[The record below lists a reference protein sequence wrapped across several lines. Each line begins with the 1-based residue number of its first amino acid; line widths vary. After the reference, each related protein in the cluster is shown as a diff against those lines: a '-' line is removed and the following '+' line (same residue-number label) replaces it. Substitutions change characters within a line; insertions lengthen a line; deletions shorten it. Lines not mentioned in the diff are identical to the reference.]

1 MRCGWFIQ
9 PLLFSALMIFIIL
22 GCVSPRRTTLNTG
35 GPTMTPTPSPTPGFP
50 ASPTPSPTASPSAT
64 PFATPMSG
72 MSMSGE
78 LQLSARGAMAISGV
92 QAELRGNFEQRPG
105 RTSLDG
111 RFEDINMPIGSAV
124 SFCLMHGE
132 QTIPLGVG
140 IIQPQDQARVAE
152 FHIRTGQGQNAPSV
166 QAGDVLQARD
176 GANVT
181 TADCSRPLLVA
192 VMFVRDNGSGSSGS

>member
-1 MRCGWFIQ
+1 
-9 PLLFSALMIFIIL
+9 
-22 GCVSPRRTTLNTG
+22 
-35 GPTMTPTPSPTPGFP
+35 MTPTPGASVTPTVSPTPT
-50 ASPTPSPTASPSAT
+50 PTG
-64 PFATPMSG
+64 TPMSG
-72 MSMSGE
+72 MTMNGE

-92 QAELRGNFEQRPG
+92 QAELRGNFEQRLG

-111 RFEDINMPIGSAV
+111 RFEDINMPVGSAV

-140 IIQPQDQARVAE
+140 IIQLQNQGRAAE
-152 FHIRTGQGQNAPSV
+152 FHIRTEQGQNAPSV

-192 VMFVRDNGSGSSGS
+192 VMFVRDNGSGSGS

>member
-1 MRCGWFIQ
+1 
-9 PLLFSALMIFIIL
+9 
-22 GCVSPRRTTLNTG
+22 
-35 GPTMTPTPSPTPGFP
+35 MTPTPSPTPGFP
-50 ASPTPSPTASPSAT
+50 GSPTPSPTASPTPS
-64 PFATPMSG
+64 PFATPTPMTG
-72 MSMSGE
+72 MSMTGE

-92 QAELRGNFEQRPG
+92 QAALRGNFDQRPG

-111 RFEDINMPIGSAV
+111 RFEDINMPVGSAV

-132 QTIPLGVG
+132 QTIPLAVG
-140 IIQPQDQARVAE
+140 IIQPQDQDRAAE
-152 FHIRTGQGQNAPSV
+152 FHIRTDQGQNAPSV

-192 VMFVRDNGSGSSGS
+192 VMFVRDNGSSSGS